1 MSSSKILIPIAI
13 IALLAGAYFFT
24 KKDATAEQSNVIK
37 KTLEIADFTVKATA
51 TGELKAKNSKKIR
64 GPRGLRQANIYQ
76 LTISDMVAEGTI
88 VKEGDY
94 VAKLDRSELDT
105 KLKDIQTEIEKIE
118 TQLAQTEIDTAIEL
132 RGIRDQLINLNFS
145 KKEKKLEVE
154 QSKYEAPMELEVEQ
168 SKYEAPMVIQKVKIE
183 LERTARDY
191 NQLLSKYELTKEK
204 SEAQISEINA
214 SLKQNIFK
222 RERYAKLGDELTI
235 KAPKNGMVIYHRSWN
250 GKISA
255 GSQVSVWNPVVAEL
269 PDLTDMVSKT
279 FVNEVDISRVKKG
292 QNVVMKVDAFPNKE
306 YTGTVLEV
314 ANIGEQ
320 LRNYDAKVFEVVV
333 QVNEVDSIL
342 RPAMTTS
349 NEIVTDIYNNVLA
362 IPMEALHSD
371 SLSFVYI
378 EKDGRVFKQEVIT
391 GISNND
397 EIMIDHGLKEGDTYW
412 LSIPNNS
419 EDLKFYPVDKGIKD
433 QIKKRQIA
441 ERKKRQDAMKEKL
454 KNMKNE
460 KVINDDTGG
469 SGRFIFMN

>member
-1 MSSSKILIPIAI
+1 MSSPKILIPVAVLAI
-13 IALLAGAYFFT
+13 LVGAYFFT
-24 KKDATAEQSNVIK
+24 KKDTSTEQSNIIK
-37 KTLEIADFTVKATA
+37 KTLELGDFMVKATA
-51 TGELKAKNSKKIR
+51 TGELKAKRSEKIR
-64 GPRGLRQANIYQ
+64 GPQGLRQANIYQ

-88 VKEGDY
+88 VEEGDY

-118 TQLAQTEIDTAIEL
+118 TQLAQTKIDTAIEL

-145 KKEKKLEVE
+145 KKEK
-154 QSKYEAPMELEVEQ
+154 ELEVEQ
-168 SKYEAPMVIQKVKIE
+168 SKYEAPMVIQKVQIE
-183 LERTARDY
+183 LERTERDY

-214 SLKQNIFK
+214 SLKQNVAK
-222 RERYAKLGDELTI
+222 RDRYAKLGDELTI

-255 GSQVSVWNPVVAEL
+255 GSQVSVWNPIVAEL

-292 QNVVMKVDAFPNKE
+292 QDVKMKVDAFPDKE
-306 YTGTVLEV
+306 YTGTVVEV

-349 NEIVTDIYNNVLA
+349 NEIVTDIYKEVLA
-362 IPMEALHSD
+362 VPMEALHSD
-371 SLSFVYI
+371 SLSFVYV
-378 EKDGRVFKQEVIT
+378 EKNGSVVKQEVIT

-412 LSIPNNS
+412 LTVPDNS
-419 EDLKFYPVDKGIKD
+419 EDLKFVAVDASIKE
-433 QIKKRQIA
+433 QIKRKQIA
-441 ERKKRQDAMKEKL
+441 EREKRQAAMQEKL
-454 KNMKNE
+454 KNMKDE
-460 KVINDDTGG
+460 DISDDDGGGGGFIIIN
-469 SGRFIFMN
+469 

>member
-1 MSSSKILIPIAI
+1 MSSPKILIPIVI
-13 IALLAGAYFFT
+13 VALVAGAYFFT
-24 KKDATAEQSNVIK
+24 KKEATAEQTNVIK
-37 KTLEIADFTVKATA
+37 RTLELADFTVKATA
-51 TGELKAKNSKKIR
+51 TGELKAKRSEKIR
-64 GPRGLRQANIYQ
+64 GPQGLRQANIYQ

-88 VKEGDY
+88 VEKGDY

-145 KKEKKLEVE
+145 KKEKQLEVE
-154 QSKYEAPMELEVEQ
+154 QSKYEAPMI
-168 SKYEAPMVIQKVKIE
+168 IQKVQIE

-214 SLKQNIFK
+214 SLKQNISK
-222 RERYAKLGDELTI
+222 RDRYATLGDELTI
-235 KAPKNGMVIYHRSWN
+235 KAPKKGMVIYHRSWN
-250 GKISA
+250 GKVTA
-255 GSQVSVWNPVVAEL
+255 GSQVSVWDPTVAEL

-292 QNVVMKVDAFPNKE
+292 QDVIMMVDAFPNKE
-306 YTGTVLEV
+306 YTGTVLTV

-320 LRNYDAKVFEVVV
+320 LRNYDAKVFEVTV

-349 NEIVTDIYNNVLA
+349 NEIITDVYNDVLA

-371 SLSFVYI
+371 SLSFVYL
-378 EKDGRVFKQEVIT
+378 EKDGRVYKQEVIT

-412 LSIPNNS
+412 LSIPDNAG
-419 EDLKFYPVDKGIKD
+419 DLKFYPVDGGIKA
-433 QIKKRQIA
+433 QIKRKQIA
-441 ERKKRQDAMKEKL
+441 EREKRQAAMKEKL

-460 KVINDDTGG
+460 NLSNDDDGG
-469 SGRFIFMN
+469 GGRFIIFN

>member
-1 MSSSKILIPIAI
+1 MSSPKILIPVAI
-13 IALLAGAYFFT
+13 LAILAGAYFFT
-24 KKDATAEQSNVIK
+24 KKDTSAEQSNIIK
-37 KTLEIADFTVKATA
+37 KTLELADFTVKATA
-51 TGELKAKNSKKIR
+51 TGELKAKRSEKIR
-64 GPRGLRQANIYQ
+64 GPQGLRQANIYQ

-88 VKEGDY
+88 VEEGDY

-118 TQLAQTEIDTAIEL
+118 TQLAQTKIDTAIEL

-145 KKEKKLEVE
+145 KKEK
-154 QSKYEAPMELEVEQ
+154 ELEVEQ
-168 SKYEAPMVIQKVKIE
+168 SKYEAPMVIQKVQIE

-214 SLKQNIFK
+214 SLKQNVAK
-222 RERYAKLGDELTI
+222 RDRYAKLGDELTI

-255 GSQVSVWNPVVAEL
+255 GSQVSVWNPIVAEL

-292 QNVVMKVDAFPNKE
+292 QDVKMKVDAFPDKE

-349 NEIVTDIYNNVLA
+349 NEIVTDIYKNVLA

-371 SLSFVYI
+371 SLSFVYL
-378 EKDGRVFKQEVIT
+378 EKNGSIFKQEVIT

-397 EIMIDHGLKEGDTYW
+397 EIIIDHGLKEGDIYW
-412 LSIPNNS
+412 LTIPDNA
-419 EDLKFYPVDKGIKD
+419 EDLKFVAVDAKIKE
-433 QIKKRQIA
+433 QIKRKQIA
-441 ERKKRQDAMKEKL
+441 EREERQAAMQEKL
-454 KNMKNE
+454 KNMKDE
-460 KVINDDTGG
+460 DISDDDGGGGGFIIIN
-469 SGRFIFMN
+469 

>member
-1 MSSSKILIPIAI
+1 MSSPKILIPIAI
-13 IALLAGAYFFT
+13 IALLVGTYFFT
-24 KKDATAEQSNVIK
+24 KKDATAEQTNVIK
-37 KTLEIADFTVKATA
+37 KTLELADFTVKATA
-51 TGELKAKNSKKIR
+51 TGELKAKRSEKIR
-64 GPRGLRQANIYQ
+64 GPQGLRQANIYQ

-145 KKEKKLEVE
+145 KKEK
-154 QSKYEAPMELEVEQ
+154 ELEVEQ
-168 SKYEAPMVIQKVKIE
+168 SKYEAPMVIQKVQIE

-214 SLKQNIFK
+214 SLKQNISK
-222 RERYAKLGDELTI
+222 RDRYATLGDELTI

-250 GKISA
+250 GKITA
-255 GSQVSVWNPVVAEL
+255 GSQVSVWDPTVAEL

-292 QNVVMKVDAFPNKE
+292 QDVKMKVDAFPDKE
-306 YTGTVLEV
+306 YTGTVLDV

-320 LRNYDAKVFEVVV
+320 LRNYDAKVFEVTV

-349 NEIVTDIYNNVLA
+349 NEIITDIYNNVLA

-378 EKDGRVFKQEVIT
+378 EKDGRVYKQEVIT

-412 LSIPNNS
+412 LSIPDNAK
-419 EDLKFYPVDKGIKD
+419 DLKFYPVDSGIKE
-433 QIKKRQIA
+433 QIKRKQIA
-441 ERKKRQDAMKEKL
+441 EREKRQAAMQEKL

-460 KVINDDTGG
+460 KVSSDDGGGGGFIIIN
-469 SGRFIFMN
+469 

>member
-1 MSSSKILIPIAI
+1 MSSPKILIPIAI
-13 IALLAGAYFFT
+13 LALLAGAYFFT

-37 KTLEIADFTVKATA
+37 KTLELADFTVKATA
-51 TGELKAKNSKKIR
+51 TGELKAKRSEKIR
-64 GPRGLRQANIYQ
+64 GPQGLRQANIYQ

-88 VKEGDY
+88 VEEGDY

-145 KKEKKLEVE
+145 KKEK
-154 QSKYEAPMELEVEQ
+154 QLEVEQ
-168 SKYEAPMVIQKVKIE
+168 SKYEAPMVIQKVQID

-214 SLKQNIFK
+214 SLKQNNSK

-250 GKISA
+250 GKIAA
-255 GSQVSVWNPVVAEL
+255 GSQVSVWNPIVAEL

-292 QNVVMKVDAFPNKE
+292 QDVKLKVDAFPDKE
-306 YTGTVLEV
+306 YTGSVLEV

-320 LRNYDAKVFEVVV
+320 LRNYDAKVFEVTV

-349 NEIVTDIYNNVLA
+349 NEIVTDVYNNVLS
-362 IPMEALHSD
+362 IPLEALHSD
-371 SLSFVYI
+371 SLSFVYL
-378 EKDGRVFKQEVIT
+378 EKNGRVYKQEVIT
-391 GISNND
+391 GVSNND
-397 EIMIDHGLKEGDTYW
+397 EIMIDHGVKEGDTYW
-412 LSIPNNS
+412 LSIPDNAQ
-419 EDLKFYPVDKGIKD
+419 DLKFYPVDEGVKKKIK
-433 QIKKRQIA
+433 QKQIA
-441 ERKKRQDAMKEKL
+441 EREKRQAAMEEKL

-460 KVINDDTGG
+460 KMSSDDDDGG
-469 SGRFIFMN
+469 GGGRTIIMN

>member
-1 MSSSKILIPIAI
+1 MSSPKILIPIAI
-13 IALLAGAYFFT
+13 LALLAGAYFFT

-37 KTLEIADFTVKATA
+37 KTLELADFTVKATA
-51 TGELKAKNSKKIR
+51 TGELKAKRSEKIR
-64 GPRGLRQANIYQ
+64 GPQGLRQANIYQ

-88 VKEGDY
+88 VEEGDY

-145 KKEKKLEVE
+145 KKEK
-154 QSKYEAPMELEVEQ
+154 QLEVEQ
-168 SKYEAPMVIQKVKIE
+168 SKYEAPMVIQKVQID

-214 SLKQNIFK
+214 SLKQNNSK

-250 GKISA
+250 GKIAA
-255 GSQVSVWNPVVAEL
+255 GSQVSVWNPIVAEL

-292 QNVVMKVDAFPNKE
+292 QDVKLKVDAFPDKE
-306 YTGTVLEV
+306 YTGSVLEV

-320 LRNYDAKVFEVVV
+320 LRNYDAKVFEVTV

-349 NEIVTDIYNNVLA
+349 NEIVTDVYNNVLS
-362 IPMEALHSD
+362 IPLEALHSD
-371 SLSFVYI
+371 SLSFVYL
-378 EKDGRVFKQEVIT
+378 EKNGRVYKQEVIT
-391 GISNND
+391 GVSNND
-397 EIMIDHGLKEGDTYW
+397 EIMIDHGVKEGDTYW
-412 LSIPNNS
+412 LSIPDNAQ
-419 EDLKFYPVDKGIKD
+419 DLKFYPVDEGIKKK
-433 QIKKRQIA
+433 IKQKQIA
-441 ERKKRQDAMKEKL
+441 EREKRQAAMEEKL

-460 KVINDDTGG
+460 KMSSDDGG
-469 SGRFIFMN
+469 GGGRTIIMN

>member
-13 IALLAGAYFFT
+13 IILLAGAYFFT

-145 KKEKKLEVE
+145 KKEKK
-154 QSKYEAPMELEVEQ
+154 LEVEQ

>member
-1 MSSSKILIPIAI
+1 MSSPKILIPIAI
-13 IALLAGAYFFT
+13 LALLAGAYFFT

-37 KTLEIADFTVKATA
+37 KTLELADFTVKATA
-51 TGELKAKNSKKIR
+51 TGELKAKRSEKIR
-64 GPRGLRQANIYQ
+64 GPQGLRQANIYQ

-88 VKEGDY
+88 VEEGDY

-145 KKEKKLEVE
+145 KKEK
-154 QSKYEAPMELEVEQ
+154 QLEVEQ
-168 SKYEAPMVIQKVKIE
+168 SKYEAPMVIQKVQID

-214 SLKQNIFK
+214 SLKQNNSK

-250 GKISA
+250 GKIAA
-255 GSQVSVWNPVVAEL
+255 GSQVSVWNPIVAEL

-292 QNVVMKVDAFPNKE
+292 QDVKLKVDAFPDKE
-306 YTGTVLEV
+306 YTGSVLEV

-320 LRNYDAKVFEVVV
+320 LRNYDAKVFEVTV

-349 NEIVTDIYNNVLA
+349 NEIVTDVYNNVLS
-362 IPMEALHSD
+362 IPLEALHSD
-371 SLSFVYI
+371 SLSFVYL
-378 EKDGRVFKQEVIT
+378 EKNGRVYKQEVIT
-391 GISNND
+391 GVSNND
-397 EIMIDHGLKEGDTYW
+397 EIMIDHGVKEGDTYW
-412 LSIPNNS
+412 LSIPDNAQ
-419 EDLKFYPVDKGIKD
+419 DLKFYPVDEGVKKKIK
-433 QIKKRQIA
+433 QKQIA
-441 ERKKRQDAMKEKL
+441 EREKRQAAMEEKL

-460 KVINDDTGG
+460 KMSSDDGG
-469 SGRFIFMN
+469 GGGRTIIMN

>member
-1 MSSSKILIPIAI
+1 MSSPKILIPIAI
-13 IALLAGAYFFT
+13 LALLAGAYFFT

-37 KTLEIADFTVKATA
+37 KTLELADFTVKATA
-51 TGELKAKNSKKIR
+51 TGELKAKRSEKIR
-64 GPRGLRQANIYQ
+64 GPQGLRQANIYQ

-88 VKEGDY
+88 VEEGDY

-145 KKEKKLEVE
+145 KKEK
-154 QSKYEAPMELEVEQ
+154 QLEVEQ
-168 SKYEAPMVIQKVKIE
+168 SKYEAPMVIQKVQID

-214 SLKQNIFK
+214 SLKQNNSK

-250 GKISA
+250 GKIAA
-255 GSQVSVWNPVVAEL
+255 GSQVSVWNPIVAEL

-292 QNVVMKVDAFPNKE
+292 QDVKLKVDAFPDKE
-306 YTGTVLEV
+306 YTGSVLEV

-320 LRNYDAKVFEVVV
+320 LRNYDAKVFEVTV

-349 NEIVTDIYNNVLA
+349 NEIVTDVYNNVLS
-362 IPMEALHSD
+362 IPLEALHSD
-371 SLSFVYI
+371 SLSFVYL
-378 EKDGRVFKQEVIT
+378 EKNGRVYKQEVIT
-391 GISNND
+391 GVSNND
-397 EIMIDHGLKEGDTYW
+397 EIMIDHGVKEGDTYW
-412 LSIPNNS
+412 LSIPDNAQ
-419 EDLKFYPVDKGIKD
+419 DLKFYPVDEGVKKKIK
-433 QIKKRQIA
+433 QKQIA
-441 ERKKRQDAMKEKL
+441 ERGKRQAAMEEKL

-460 KVINDDTGG
+460 KMSSDDGG
-469 SGRFIFMN
+469 GGGRTIIMN